1 MKLRVRHY
9 FLFFKFNRH
18 HFWLHW
24 HGSWYQ
30 LRHIVDARNRRVID
44 EGWSKAM
51 CAWKGNGIKNVS
63 KMGGVISIFLLL
75 FIYMSFF
82 FYHEA
87 LSRGTSRRDGIV
99 CMICLKKVISITVIA
114 QLEKMTSFVCHWK
127 MLKDTGTTWKED
139 GKELPKEAW
148 MVWNTPKSLGMTL

>member
-1 MKLRVRHY
+1 MRRKMFNCLTLVKLRVRHY

-18 HFWLHW
+18 QFWLHW

-82 FYHEA
+82 FTFANSCRIERV
-87 LSRGTSRRDGIV
+87 LSVFFFLMRRRICGLWSSHLWNVKGRASPAAHLVYTDGLV
-99 CMICLKKVISITVIA
+99 CYCRYCSYIRTV
-114 QLEKMTSFVCHWK
+114 E
-127 MLKDTGTTWKED
+127 
-139 GKELPKEAW
+139 
-148 MVWNTPKSLGMTL
+148 